1 MQRFRT
7 LTAASAL
14 LILGVG
20 SLTACGSDSSNE
32 PQSAATSAQ
41 VAGPTSG
48 IRSQAASPAPE
59 ESSEPAGQPT
69 PERTTESAPEP
80 TKESGAKSASASAPA
95 GQETCGA
102 SGAEAAVSAHLA
114 DVPGVADP
122 SSWTVED
129 SDGYD
134 SCADLSWITLI
145 GGGTGSSPRQQML
158 FHEGDYLGTT
168 TSKPIGFHPAT
179 QRLTDSSIQVTYTYV
194 KGNESNAEARGRA
207 VSTYTWN
214 PDTESIDHAG
224 EWPPG
229 IG

>member
-1 MQRFRT
+1 MNRSHK
-7 LTAASAL
+7 LATAAAVL
-14 LILGVG
+14 VLCTVP
-20 SLTACGSDSSNE
+20 LTGCGSGSSDE
-32 PQSAATSAQ
+32 PRSMSTTSTIHG
-41 VAGPTSG
+41 GPTSG
-48 IRSQAASPAPE
+48 IRSRAAPAK
-59 ESSEPAGQPT
+59 SSAEQPT
-69 PERTTESAPEP
+69 SERTAESAPEQ
-80 TKESGAKSASASAPA
+80 THESGRESAPASAPA
-95 GQETCGA
+95 GQDECGA

-122 SSWTVED
+122 SSWAVED

-134 SCADLSWITLI
+134 PCADLSWITLI

-158 FHEGDYLGTT
+158 FHKGDYLGTT
-168 TSKPIGFHPAT
+168 TSKAIGFHPAT

-194 KGNESNAEARGRA
+194 EGDESNAEARGRA